1 MKGIATITVRGA
13 DGKIKE
19 KRTEHNTITTAH
31 VEKLKQA
38 LALQK
43 FKRSTPNTGAFMF
56 QGIWLHSKQLG
67 GLTDMQPVVLCGAT
81 AARASGVSQDYSQA
95 TKSEVS
101 GNDINNTWVW
111 VLEKNVTI
119 NAISLHADSFIERA
133 SGWLPP
139 TYPIVMLND
148 VEGVYFKEN
157 SSVCYGISVSN
168 DVTNFYKRATSEGSN
183 TPFYT
188 PLYTA
193 NEFFYTGSGYAD
205 PRMNTLFGVVDNTMS
220 EVRSFKVSQLA
231 GLSDGTTYSCKVMPT
246 AAADWLFVI
255 KSATEVA
262 VYKIPRTAS
271 DDTIPLVT
279 TISGTGFSVSTTL
292 IVLNCAIF
300 NSTSQSK
307 TMFTAQADGTYA
319 IETDCQ
325 ILNGAFSETNFGM
338 HLPITANNPTP
349 TVSLCGESELGS
361 DGTSTAFN
369 TGFSGF
375 PHNTILNLSAPI
387 AAETGDT
394 LTITYTVTVE
404 QEEAPTPP
412 SSSSTFSTDSWATI
426 AAASAD
432 GTASTKY
439 KVGDEKTITLTGG
452 EEVTLQ
458 IWGFNHDNLA
468 NGSGKAG
475 ITLGMKNLLA
485 TKYQMNSSNT
495 NRGGWEA
502 SRMRTTTM
510 PAILAT
516 LPEDLQAVIKEV
528 SKLSSEGGS
537 SADALDTTT
546 DKLFLFSVKEITG
559 ANTYSLDGE
568 GTQYALWNTLLYN
581 SAFSSRRIKRLSN
594 GDGKATIWWTRSAS
608 SGRNDEF
615 CIFDAN
621 GNIYNNFNGA
631 SGSWGVCLGFC
642 V

>member
-19 KRTEHNTITTAH
+19 RRTEHNTITTAH

-43 FKRSTPNTGAFMF
+43 FKRSVPNTGAFMF

-81 AARASGVSQDYSQA
+81 TARGSGVSQDYSQA
-95 TKSEVS
+95 TKSEID
-101 GNDINNTWVW
+101 GNNIASTWVW
-111 VLEKNVTI
+111 VLEKDVTI

-148 VEGVYFKEN
+148 VEGVYFKEDDN
-157 SSVCYGISVSN
+157 ACYKISAPY
-168 DVTNFYKRATSEGSN
+168 DVTNFYKRATSHGSN
-183 TPFYT
+183 APFYT

-193 NEFFYTGSGYAD
+193 NEFFYTGSVAAA
-205 PRMNTLFGVVDNTMS
+205 PQMNTLFGVVDNTMS

-279 TISGTGFSVSTTL
+279 TITGTGFSASTTL

-325 ILNGAFSETNFGM
+325 ILNGAFSTTNFGM
-338 HLPITANNPTP
+338 CLPITASNPTP
-349 TVSLCGESELGS
+349 TVSLYGASGFAS
-361 DGTSTAFN
+361 GVTSTTFN
-369 TGFSGF
+369 FDYSGF

-387 AAETGDT
+387 EAETGDT
-394 LTITYTVTVE
+394 LTITYTITVE
-404 QEEAPTPP
+404 QEEAPQPT
-412 SSSSTFSTDSWATI
+412 SAFTTDSWATI

-439 KVGDEKTITLTGG
+439 KVGDEKTITLTTG
-452 EEVTLQ
+452 EEVTVQ
-458 IWGFNHDNLA
+458 IWGFGHDDLA
-468 NGSGKAG
+468 DGSGKAG

-485 TKYQMNSSNT
+485 TTYAMNSSNT
-495 NRGGWEA
+495 NSGGWEA
-502 SRMRTTTM
+502 SKMRKTTM

-528 SKLSSEGGS
+528 NKLSSEGGS
-537 SADALDTTT
+537 SADALDTTA
-546 DKLFLFSVKEITG
+546 DKLFLFSVKEVTG

-568 GTQYALWNTLLYN
+568 GTQYDLWKTLLYN
-581 SAFSSRRIKRLSN
+581 GAFPQRRIKRLSN
-594 GDGKATIWWTRSAS
+594 GDGNASFWWTRSARTDYS
-608 SGRNDEF
+608 SSFCYFDSLGSVGSYNDY
-615 CIFDAN
+615 
-621 GNIYNNFNGA
+621 GTA
-631 SGSWGVCLGFC
+631 SNSRGVCLGFC

>member
-38 LALQK
+38 IALQK

-81 AARASGVSQDYSQA
+81 TARGSGVSQDYSQA

-111 VLEKNVTI
+111 VLEKDVTI

-148 VEGVYFKEN
+148 VEGVYLKEDSN
-157 SSVCYGISVSN
+157 ACYKISAPY
-168 DVTNFYKRATSEGSN
+168 DVTNLYKRATSHGGGGA
-183 TPFYT
+183 PFYT

-193 NEFFYTGSGYAD
+193 NEFFYTGSTGSV
-205 PRMNTLFGVVDNTMS
+205 PQMNTLFGVVDNTMS

-262 VYKIPRTAS
+262 VYKIPRSAS

-279 TISGTGFSVSTTL
+279 TINGTGFSLESTL

-325 ILNGAFSETNFGM
+325 ILNGAFSTTNFGM
-338 HLPITANNPTP
+338 RMPITASNPTP
-349 TVSLCGESELGS
+349 TVSLCGASEFESGV
-361 DGTSTAFN
+361 TSTSFN
-369 TGFSGF
+369 FDFSGF

-387 AAETGDT
+387 EAETGDT
-394 LTITYTVTVE
+394 LTITYTITVE
-404 QEEAPTPP
+404 QEEAPAPP
-412 SSSSTFSTDSWATI
+412 PSSSTFSTDSWATI

-432 GTASTKY
+432 GTASTRY

-468 NGSGKAG
+468 DGSGKAG

-485 TKYQMNSSNT
+485 TTYAMNSSNT
-495 NRGGWEA
+495 NSGGWEA
-502 SRMRTTTM
+502 SKMRTTTM

-528 SKLSSEGGS
+528 NKLSSEGGS
-537 SADALDTTT
+537 SADALDTTA
-546 DKLFLFSVKEITG
+546 DKLFLFSVKEVTG
-559 ANTYSLDGE
+559 TNTYSLDGE

-581 SAFSSRRIKRLSN
+581 GALASPRIKRLSN
-594 GDGKATIWWTRSAS
+594 GGGNASYWWTRSAR
-608 SGRNDEF
+608 SGNSFYF
-615 CIFDAN
+615 CYFDA
-621 GNIYNNFNGA
+621 G
-631 SGSWGVCLGFC
+631 GSVNYYDAGYSCGVCLGFC

>member
-43 FKRSTPNTGAFMF
+43 FKRGIPNTGAFMF
-56 QGIWLHSKQLG
+56 QGIWLHSKPLG
-67 GLTDMQPVVLCGAT
+67 GLTDMQPIVLCGAT
-81 AARASGVSQDYSQA
+81 AARASNVTQGYSPA
-95 TKSEVS
+95 TLSEID
-101 GNDINNTWVW
+101 GNDITSTWIW
-111 VLEKNVTI
+111 YLQKNVTI

-139 TYPIVMLND
+139 TYPIVMLNN
-148 VEGVYFKEN
+148 VEGVYFKEDDN
-157 SSVCYGISVSN
+157 ACYKISAPY
-168 DVTNFYKRATSEGSN
+168 DVTNFYKRATSHGSGA
-183 TPFYT
+183 PFYT
-188 PLYTA
+188 PLYTT
-193 NEFFYTGSGYAD
+193 NEFFYTGSGYAA
-205 PRMNTLFGVVDNTMS
+205 PQMNTLFGVVDNTMS

-262 VYKIPRTAS
+262 VYKIPRSAS

-279 TISGTGFSVSTTL
+279 TITGTGFSASTTL

-325 ILNGAFSETNFGM
+325 ILNGAFSTTNFGM
-338 HLPITANNPTP
+338 HLPITASNPTP
-349 TVSLCGESELGS
+349 TVSLCGASEFESGV
-361 DGTSTAFN
+361 TSTAFD
-369 TGFSGF
+369 FDYSGF

-387 AAETGDT
+387 EAETGDT
-394 LTITYTVTVE
+394 LTITYTITVE
-404 QEEAPTPP
+404 QEEAPEPP
-412 SSSSTFSTDSWATI
+412 ASTFSTDSWATI

-439 KVGDEKTITLTGG
+439 KLGDEKTITLTGG

-468 NGSGKAG
+468 DGSGKAG

-485 TKYQMNSSNT
+485 TTYAMNSSNT
-495 NRGGWEA
+495 NSGGWEA

-528 SKLSSEGGS
+528 SKQSSEGGS
-537 SADALDTTT
+537 NADALDTTT
-546 DKLFLFSVKEITG
+546 DKLFLFSVKEVTG

-568 GTQYALWNTLLYN
+568 GTQYDLWKTLLN
-581 SAFSSRRIKRLSN
+581 NGAFATSRIKRLSN
-594 GDGKATIWWTRSAS
+594 GDGNASYWWTRSAR
-608 SGRNDEF
+608 SGYSTSF
-615 CIFDAN
+615 CDFDTGGSVGSYNA
-621 GNIYNNFNGA
+621 GNSY
-631 SGSWGVCLGFC
+631 GVCLGFC

>member
-43 FKRSTPNTGAFMF
+43 FKRGTPNTGAFMF

-67 GLTDMQPVVLCGAT
+67 GLADIQPVVLCGAT
-81 AARASGVSQDYSQA
+81 TARGSGVSQGYSQA

-111 VLEKNVTI
+111 VLEKDVTI
-119 NAISLHADSFIERA
+119 NAISLHADAFIERA

-139 TYPIVMLND
+139 TYPIVMLNN
-148 VEGVYFKEN
+148 VEGVYFKEDDN
-157 SSVCYGISVSN
+157 ACYKISAPY
-168 DVTNFYKRATSEGSN
+168 DVTNFYKRATSHGSSA
-183 TPFYT
+183 PFYT

-193 NEFFYTGSGYAD
+193 NEFFYTGSVAAA
-205 PRMNTLFGVVDNTMS
+205 PQMNTLFGVVDNTMS

-271 DDTIPLVT
+271 ADTIPLVT
-279 TISGTGFSVSTTL
+279 TITGTGFSASTTL

-319 IETDCQ
+319 LETDCQ
-325 ILNGAFSETNFGM
+325 ILNGAFSTTNFGM
-338 HLPITANNPTP
+338 CLPITASNPTP
-349 TVSLCGESELGS
+349 TVSLCGASEFGS
-361 DGTSTAFN
+361 GVTSTAFD
-369 TGFSGF
+369 FDYSGF

-387 AAETGDT
+387 EAETGDT
-394 LTITYTVTVE
+394 LTITYTITVE
-404 QEEAPTPP
+404 QEEAPQPT
-412 SSSSTFSTDSWATI
+412 SAFTTDSWATI

-439 KVGDEKTITLTGG
+439 NIGDEKTITLTTG
-452 EEVTLQ
+452 EEVTVQ
-458 IWGFNHDNLA
+458 IWGFGHDDLA
-468 NGSGKAG
+468 DESGKAG

-485 TKYQMNSSNT
+485 TQYAMNSSDT
-495 NRGGWEA
+495 NSGGWEA

-528 SKLSSEGGS
+528 SKQSSEGGS
-537 SADALDTTT
+537 NADALDTTT
-546 DKLFLFSVKEITG
+546 DKLFLFSVKEVTG

-568 GTQYALWNTLLYN
+568 GTQYDLWKTLLN
-581 SAFSSRRIKRLSN
+581 NGAFAPSRIKRLSN
-594 GDGKATIWWTRSAS
+594 GDGNASYWWTRSAS
-608 SGRNDEF
+608 SGYSNSF
-615 CIFDAN
+615 CCFD
-621 GNIYNNFNGA
+621 A
-631 SGSWGVCLGFC
+631 SGSVGNYYAHSSYGVCLGFC

>member
-43 FKRSTPNTGAFMF
+43 FKRSVPTTGAFMF
-56 QGIWLHSKQLG
+56 QGIWLHSKQLAN
-67 GLTDMQPVVLCGAT
+67 LVDMQPVVLCGAT
-81 AARASGVSQDYSQA
+81 AARGSGVSQGYSQA
-95 TKSEVS
+95 TKSEID
-101 GNDINNTWVW
+101 GNNIASTWVW
-111 VLEKNVTI
+111 VLEKDVTI

-148 VEGVYFKEN
+148 VEGVYFKEDDN
-157 SSVCYGISVSN
+157 ACYKISAPY
-168 DVTNFYKRATSEGSN
+168 DVTNFYKRATSKGSN
-183 TPFYT
+183 ASFYT

-193 NEFFYTGSGYAD
+193 NEFFYTGSVAAA
-205 PRMNTLFGVVDNTMS
+205 PQMNTLFGVVDNTMS

-262 VYKIPRTAS
+262 VYKIPRSAS
-271 DDTIPLVT
+271 DGTIPLVT
-279 TISGTGFSVSTTL
+279 TISGTGFSASTTL

-325 ILNGAFSETNFGM
+325 ILNGAFSTTNFGM
-338 HLPITANNPTP
+338 CLPITASNPTP
-349 TVSLCGESELGS
+349 TVSLCGASEFESGV
-361 DGTSTAFN
+361 TSTDFNFVFSAF
-369 TGFSGF
+369 T
-375 PHNTILNLSAPI
+375 HNTILNLSAPI
-387 AAETGDT
+387 VAETGDT
-394 LTITYTVTVE
+394 LTITYTITVE
-404 QEEAPTPP
+404 QEEAPQPT
-412 SSSSTFSTDSWATI
+412 SAFTTDSWATI

-439 KVGDEKTITLTGG
+439 KVGDEKTITLTTG
-452 EEVTLQ
+452 EKVTLQ

-468 NGSGKAG
+468 DGSGKAG

-485 TKYQMNSSNT
+485 ATYTMNSSNT
-495 NRGGWEA
+495 NSGGWEA

-516 LPEDLQAVIKEV
+516 LPEDLRAVIKEV
-528 SKLSSEGGS
+528 NKQSSEGGS
-537 SADALDTTT
+537 NADALDTTT
-546 DKLFLFSVKEITG
+546 DKLFLFSVKEVTG

-568 GTQYALWNTLLYN
+568 GTQYDLWKTLLN
-581 SAFSSRRIKRLSN
+581 NGALAMSRIKRLSN
-594 GDGKATIWWTRSAS
+594 GDGNASYWWTRSAY
-608 SGRNDEF
+608 SGNSYGF
-615 CIFDAN
+615 CSFDT
-621 GNIYNNFNGA
+621 
-631 SGSWGVCLGFC
+631 SGSVTTSYANYSNGVCLGFC

>member
-19 KRTEHNTITTAH
+19 KRREHNTITTAH

-38 LALQK
+38 IALQK
-43 FKRSTPNTGAFMF
+43 FKRGTPNTGAFMF

-81 AARASGVSQDYSQA
+81 TARGSGVSMDYSQA
-95 TKSEVS
+95 VKSEID
-101 GNDINNTWVW
+101 GNNIASTWVW
-111 VLEKNVTI
+111 VLEKDVTI

-139 TYPIVMLND
+139 TYPIVMLNN
-148 VEGVYFKEN
+148 VEGVYFKEDDN
-157 SSVCYGISVSN
+157 VCYEISAPY
-168 DVTNFYKRATSEGSN
+168 DVTNFYKRATSHGSGA
-183 TPFYT
+183 PFYT

-193 NEFFYTGSGYAD
+193 NEFFYTGSVAAA
-205 PRMNTLFGVVDNTMS
+205 PQMNTLFGVVDNTMS
-220 EVRSFKVSQLA
+220 EVRTFKVSQLA

-271 DDTIPLVT
+271 ADTIPLVT
-279 TISGTGFSVSTTL
+279 TITGTGFSASTTL

-325 ILNGAFSETNFGM
+325 ILNGAFSTTNFGM
-338 HLPITANNPTP
+338 CLPITASNPTP
-349 TVSLCGESELGS
+349 TVSLCGASEFESGV
-361 DGTSTAFN
+361 TSTAFDFV
-369 TGFSGF
+369 FSGF
-375 PHNTILNLSAPI
+375 THNTILNLSAPI
-387 AAETGDT
+387 EAETGDT
-394 LTITYTVTVE
+394 LTITYTITVE
-404 QEEAPTPP
+404 QEEAPQPT
-412 SSSSTFSTDSWATI
+412 SAFTTDSWATI
-426 AAASAD
+426 AAASAE

-439 KVGDEKTITLTGG
+439 KVGDEKTITLTTG
-452 EEVTLQ
+452 EEVTVQ
-458 IWGFNHDNLA
+458 IWGFGHDDLA
-468 NGSGKAG
+468 DGSGKAG

-485 TKYQMNSSNT
+485 ATYAMNSSST
-495 NRGGWEA
+495 NSGGWEA
-502 SRMRTTTM
+502 SKMRTTTM

-528 SKLSSEGGS
+528 NKLSSEGGS
-537 SADALDTTT
+537 NADALDTTA
-546 DKLFLFSVKEITG
+546 DKLFLFSVKEVTG

-568 GTQYALWNTLLYN
+568 GTQYDLWKTLLN
-581 SAFSSRRIKRLSN
+581 NGAFAPSRIKRLSN
-594 GDGKATIWWTRSAS
+594 GDGNASYWWTRSAY
-608 SGRNDEF
+608 SGLSGSF
-615 CIFDAN
+615 CGFDTSGSVGNGYAN
-621 GNIYNNFNGA
+621 G
-631 SGSWGVCLGFC
+631 SSGVCLGFC

>member
-13 DGKIKE
+13 DDKIKE
-19 KRTEHNTITTAH
+19 RRTEHNTITTAH

-67 GLTDMQPVVLCGAT
+67 GLTDIQPVVLCGAT
-81 AARASGVSQDYSQA
+81 TARGSGVSQGYSQA
-95 TKSEVS
+95 TKSEID
-101 GNDINNTWVW
+101 GNNIASTWVW
-111 VLEKNVTI
+111 VLEKDVTI

-139 TYPIVMLND
+139 TYPIVMLNN
-148 VEGVYFKEN
+148 VEGVYLKEDDN
-157 SSVCYGISVSN
+157 ACYEISAPY
-168 DVTNFYKRATSEGSN
+168 DVTNFYKRATSYGSGA
-183 TPFYT
+183 PFYT

-193 NEFFYTGSGYAD
+193 NEFFYTGSGYAA
-205 PRMNTLFGVVDNTMS
+205 PQMNTLFGVVDNTMS

-279 TISGTGFSVSTTL
+279 TISGTGFSASTTL

-307 TMFTAQADGTYA
+307 TMFTAQADGTYTV
-319 IETDCQ
+319 ETDCQ
-325 ILNGAFSETNFGM
+325 ILNGAFSTTNFGM
-338 HLPITANNPTP
+338 LLPITAGNPTP
-349 TVSLCGESELGS
+349 TVSLCGASKFESGV
-361 DGTSTAFN
+361 TSTAFDFD
-369 TGFSGF
+369 FSGF

-387 AAETGDT
+387 EAETGDT

-404 QEEAPTPP
+404 QEEAPQLT
-412 SSSSTFSTDSWATI
+412 SAFTTDSWATI

-439 KVGDEKTITLTGG
+439 KVGDEKTITLTTG

-468 NGSGKAG
+468 DGSGKAG
-475 ITLGMKNLLA
+475 ITIGMKNLLA
-485 TKYQMNSSNT
+485 TTYAMNSSNT
-495 NRGGWEA
+495 NSGGWEA
-502 SRMRTTTM
+502 SKMRTTTM

-516 LPEDLQAVIKEV
+516 LPEDLQTVIKEV
-528 SKLSSEGGS
+528 NKLSSEGGS
-537 SADALDTTT
+537 NADALDTTA
-546 DKLFLFSVKEITG
+546 DKLFLFSVKEVTG
-559 ANTYSLDGE
+559 TNTYSLDGE
-568 GTQYALWNTLLYN
+568 GTQYDLWKTLLN
-581 SAFSSRRIKRLSN
+581 NGNIPSRRIKRLSN
-594 GDGKATIWWTRSAS
+594 GDGNASYWWTRSAS
-608 SGRNDEF
+608 SGNSSSF
-615 CIFDAN
+615 CSFDTSGSVNLYIAN
-621 GNIYNNFNGA
+621 G
-631 SGSWGVCLGFC
+631 SRGVCLGFC
-642 V
+642 I

>member
-43 FKRSTPNTGAFMF
+43 FKRSIPNTGAFMF

-81 AARASGVSQDYSQA
+81 TARGSGVSQGYSQA
-95 TKSEVS
+95 TKSEID
-101 GNDINNTWVW
+101 GNNIASTWVW
-111 VLEKNVTI
+111 VLEKDVTI

-148 VEGVYFKEN
+148 VEGVYFKEDDN
-157 SSVCYGISVSN
+157 ACYEISAPY
-168 DVTNFYKRATSEGSN
+168 DVTNFYKRATSHGSGA
-183 TPFYT
+183 PFYT

-193 NEFFYTGSGYAD
+193 NEFFYTGSGYAA
-205 PRMNTLFGVVDNTMS
+205 PQMNTLFGVVDNTMS

-262 VYKIPRTAS
+262 VYKIPRSAS

-279 TISGTGFSVSTTL
+279 TISGTGFSASTTL

-307 TMFTAQADGTYA
+307 TMFTAQTDGTYA

-325 ILNGAFSETNFGM
+325 ILNGAFSTTNFGM
-338 HLPITANNPTP
+338 RLPITASNPTP
-349 TVSLCGESELGS
+349 TVSLCGATEFESGV
-361 DGTSTAFN
+361 TSTAFN
-369 TGFSGF
+369 FDFSGF

-387 AAETGDT
+387 EAETGDT
-394 LTITYTVTVE
+394 LTITYTITVE
-404 QEEAPTPP
+404 QEEAPQPT
-412 SSSSTFSTDSWATI
+412 SAFTTDSWATI

-439 KVGDEKTITLTGG
+439 KVGDEKTITLTTG
-452 EEVTLQ
+452 EEVTVQ
-458 IWGFNHDNLA
+458 IWGFGHDDLA
-468 NGSGKAG
+468 DGSGKAG

-485 TKYQMNSSNT
+485 TTYAMNSSNT
-495 NRGGWEA
+495 NSGGWEA
-502 SRMRTTTM
+502 SKMRTTTM

-528 SKLSSEGGS
+528 NKLSSEGGS
-537 SADALDTTT
+537 TADALDTTA

-559 ANTYSLDGE
+559 TNTYSLDGE
-568 GTQYALWNTLLYN
+568 GTQYEGWKTLLNN
-581 SAFSSRRIKRLSN
+581 SAISATRVKRLSN
-594 GDGKATIWWTRSAS
+594 GDGNASSWWTRSAY
-608 SGRNDEF
+608 SGDSGYF
-615 CIFDAN
+615 CCFET
-621 GNIYNNFNGA
+621 
-631 SGSWGVCLGFC
+631 SGSVSGYGAFRSCGVCLGFC

>member
-1 MKGIATITVRGA
+1 MKGIAEITVLGK
-13 DGKIKE
+13 DGKIKY
-19 KRTEHNTITTAH
+19 KNRQHNTITTAH
-31 VEKLKQA
+31 LEKLKQA
-38 LALQK
+38 IANQIYD
-43 FKRSTPNTGAFMF
+43 RTTPNTGAFMF
-56 QGIWLHSKQLG
+56 QGIWLHSKPLG
-67 GLTDMQPVVLCGAT
+67 GFTDMQPVVLCGAT
-81 AARASGVSQDYSQA
+81 AARASNVTQGYSPA
-95 TKSEVS
+95 TLSEID
-101 GNDINNTWVW
+101 GNDITSTWIW
-111 VLEKNVTI
+111 YLQKDATI

-148 VEGVYFKEN
+148 VEGVYFKEDDN
-157 SSVCYGISVSN
+157 ACYKISVSN
-168 DVTNFYKRATSEGSN
+168 DVTNFYKRATSEGAN
-183 TPFYT
+183 APFYT

-193 NEFFYTGSGYAD
+193 NEFFFTGSYNAA
-205 PRMNTLFGVVDNTMS
+205 PQMNSIFGVVDNTMS
-220 EVRSFKVSQLA
+220 EVRTFKVSQLA

-279 TISGTGFSVSTTL
+279 TINGTGFSASTTL

-319 IETDCQ
+319 LETDCQ
-325 ILNGAFSETNFGM
+325 ILNGAFSTTNYGM
-338 HLPITANNPTP
+338 CLPITSSTPTP
-349 TVSLCGESELGS
+349 TNTLYGESEFASGV
-361 DGTSTAFN
+361 TSTAFG
-369 TGFSGF
+369 TSFSGF
-375 PHNTILNLSAPI
+375 PHNTILNLAAPI
-387 AAETGDT
+387 EAETGDT

-404 QEEAPTPP
+404 QEEAPAPP

-468 NGSGKAG
+468 DGSGKAG
-475 ITLGMKNLLA
+475 ITLGMKNLLSA
-485 TKYQMNSSNT
+485 TYKMNSSDT
-495 NRGGWEA
+495 NSGGWQA
-502 SRMRTTTM
+502 SSMRTTTM

-528 SKLSSEGGS
+528 SKLSSEGGRN
-537 SADALDTTT
+537 ADALDTTT

-559 ANTYSLDGE
+559 ENTYSLDGE
-568 GTQYALWNTLLYN
+568 GTQYALWNTLFNN
-581 SAFSSRRIKRLSN
+581 SAFSRYRIKYMSN
-594 GDGKATIWWTRSAS
+594 GGGSANYWWTRSAY
-608 SGRNDEF
+608 SGYSYSF
-615 CIFDAN
+615 CCFDTGGSLSN
-621 GNIYNNFNGA
+621 VSTA
-631 SGSWGVCLGFC
+631 SYSYGVCLGFC
-642 V
+642 I

>member
-43 FKRSTPNTGAFMF
+43 FKRGTPNTGAFMF

-67 GLTDMQPVVLCGAT
+67 GLTDIQPVVLCGAT
-81 AARASGVSQDYSQA
+81 TARGSGVSQGYSQA
-95 TKSEVS
+95 TKSEID
-101 GNDINNTWVW
+101 GNNIASTWVW
-111 VLEKNVTI
+111 VLEKDVTI

-148 VEGVYFKEN
+148 VEGVYFKEDDN
-157 SSVCYGISVSN
+157 ACYEISAPY
-168 DVTNFYKRATSEGSN
+168 DVTNFYKRATSHGSSA
-183 TPFYT
+183 PFYT

-193 NEFFYTGSGYAD
+193 NEFFYTGSVAAA
-205 PRMNTLFGVVDNTMS
+205 PQMNTLFGVVDNTMS

-271 DDTIPLVT
+271 ADTIPLVT
-279 TISGTGFSVSTTL
+279 TITGTGFSASTTL

-319 IETDCQ
+319 LETDCQ
-325 ILNGAFSETNFGM
+325 ILNGAFSTTNFGM
-338 HLPITANNPTP
+338 CLPITTSNPTP
-349 TVSLCGESELGS
+349 TVSLCGASEFGS
-361 DGTSTAFN
+361 GVTSTAFD
-369 TGFSGF
+369 FDYSGF

-387 AAETGDT
+387 EAETGDT

-404 QEEAPTPP
+404 QDEAPAPP

-439 KVGDEKTITLTGG
+439 NIGDEKTITLTTG
-452 EEVTLQ
+452 EEVTVQ
-458 IWGFNHDNLA
+458 IWGFGHDDLA
-468 NGSGKAG
+468 DGSGKAG

-485 TKYQMNSSNT
+485 TQYAMNSSNT
-495 NRGGWEA
+495 NSGGWEA

-528 SKLSSEGGS
+528 SKQSSEGGS
-537 SADALDTTT
+537 NADALDTTT
-546 DKLFLFSVKEITG
+546 DKLFLFSVKEVTG

-568 GTQYALWNTLLYN
+568 GTQYDLWKTLLN
-581 SAFSSRRIKRLSN
+581 NGAFAPSRIKRLSN
-594 GDGKATIWWTRSAS
+594 GDGNASYWWTRSAH
-608 SGRNDEF
+608 SGNSYSF
-615 CIFDAN
+615 CCFDTS
-621 GNIYNNFNGA
+621 GSVISYGA
-631 SGSWGVCLGFC
+631 SYGCGVCLGFC

>member
-38 LALQK
+38 IALQK

-81 AARASGVSQDYSQA
+81 TARGSGVSQGYSQA
-95 TKSEVS
+95 TKSEID
-101 GNDINNTWVW
+101 GNNIASTWVW
-111 VLEKNVTI
+111 VLEKDVTI

-139 TYPIVMLND
+139 TYPIVMLNN
-148 VEGVYFKEN
+148 VEGVYLKEDDN
-157 SSVCYGISVSN
+157 ACYKISAPY
-168 DVTNFYKRATSEGSN
+168 DVTNFYKRATSHGSSA
-183 TPFYT
+183 PFYT

-193 NEFFYTGSGYAD
+193 NEFFYTGSVAAA
-205 PRMNTLFGVVDNTMS
+205 PQMNTLFGVVDNTMS

-262 VYKIPRTAS
+262 VYKIPRSAS

-279 TISGTGFSVSTTL
+279 TITGTGFSASTTL

-319 IETDCQ
+319 LETDCQ
-325 ILNGAFSETNFGM
+325 ILNGAFSKTNFGM
-338 HLPITANNPTP
+338 HLPITASNPTP
-349 TVSLCGESELGS
+349 TVALCGASEFESGV
-361 DGTSTAFN
+361 TSTAFD
-369 TGFSGF
+369 FDYSGF

-387 AAETGDT
+387 EAETGDT
-394 LTITYTVTVE
+394 LTITYTITVE
-404 QEEAPTPP
+404 QEEAPQPT
-412 SSSSTFSTDSWATI
+412 SAFTTDSWATI

-439 KVGDEKTITLTGG
+439 KVGDEKTITLTTG
-452 EEVTLQ
+452 EEVTVQ
-458 IWGFNHDNLA
+458 IWGFGHDDLA
-468 NGSGKAG
+468 DGSGKAG

-485 TKYQMNSSNT
+485 ATYVMNSSST
-495 NRGGWEA
+495 NSGGWEA
-502 SRMRTTTM
+502 SKMRTTTM

-516 LPEDLQAVIKEV
+516 LPEDLQTVIKEV
-528 SKLSSEGGS
+528 SKMSSEGGS

-559 ANTYSLDGE
+559 TNTYSLDGE
-568 GTQYALWNTLLYN
+568 GTQYEGWKTLLN
-581 SAFSSRRIKRLSN
+581 NGAISASRVKRLSN
-594 GDGKATIWWTRSAS
+594 GDGNASYWWTRSAGSGS
-608 SGRNDEF
+608 SSF
-615 CIFDAN
+615 CCFDTSGGVSN
-621 GNIYNNFNGA
+621 GNAY
-631 SGSWGVCLGFC
+631 GSYGVCLGFC

>member
-1 MKGIATITVRGA
+1 MKGIATFTVRGA

-43 FKRSTPNTGAFMF
+43 FKRSVPNTGAFMF

-81 AARASGVSQDYSQA
+81 TARGSGVSQGYSQA
-95 TKSEVS
+95 TKSEID
-101 GNDINNTWVW
+101 GNNIASTWVW
-111 VLEKNVTI
+111 VLEKDVTI

-148 VEGVYFKEN
+148 VEGVYFKEDDN
-157 SSVCYGISVSN
+157 VCYGISAPY
-168 DVTNFYKRATSEGSN
+168 DVTNFYKRATSRGSGA
-183 TPFYT
+183 PFYT

-193 NEFFYTGSGYAD
+193 NEFFYTGSVAAA
-205 PRMNTLFGVVDNTMS
+205 PQMNTLFGVVDNTMS

-262 VYKIPRTAS
+262 VYKIPRSAS

-279 TISGTGFSVSTTL
+279 TITGTGFSASTTL

-319 IETDCQ
+319 LETDCQ
-325 ILNGAFSETNFGM
+325 ILNGAFSTTNFGM
-338 HLPITANNPTP
+338 HLPITASNPTP
-349 TVSLCGESELGS
+349 TVSLCGASEFGS
-361 DGTSTAFN
+361 GVTSTAFD
-369 TGFSGF
+369 FDYSGF

-387 AAETGDT
+387 EAETGDA
-394 LTITYTVTVE
+394 LTITYTITVE
-404 QEEAPTPP
+404 QEEAPQPT
-412 SSSSTFSTDSWATI
+412 SAFTTDSWATI

-439 KVGDEKTITLTGG
+439 KVGNEKTITLTDG

-468 NGSGKAG
+468 DGSGKAG

-485 TKYQMNSSNT
+485 TTYAMNSSNT
-495 NRGGWEA
+495 NSGGWEA

-528 SKLSSEGGS
+528 SKQSSEGGS
-537 SADALDTTT
+537 NADALDTTT

-568 GTQYALWNTLLYN
+568 GTQYDFWKTLLN
-581 SAFSSRRIKRLSN
+581 NGAFAPSRIKRLSN
-594 GDGKATIWWTRSAS
+594 GDGNASYWWARSA
-608 SGRNDEF
+608 
-615 CIFDAN
+615 
-621 GNIYNNFNGA
+621 Y
-631 SGSWGVCLGFC
+631 SGSSASFCHFDTSGSVTNYTANNSSGVCLGFC
-642 V
+642 I

>member
-1 MKGIATITVRGA
+1 MKGIATITVRDA

-38 LALQK
+38 IALQK
-43 FKRSTPNTGAFMF
+43 FKRSVPNTGAFMF

-81 AARASGVSQDYSQA
+81 TARGSGVSQGYSQA
-95 TKSEVS
+95 TKSEID
-101 GNDINNTWVW
+101 GNNIASTWVW
-111 VLEKNVTI
+111 VLEKDVTI

-139 TYPIVMLND
+139 TYPVVMLNN
-148 VEGVYFKEN
+148 VEGVYLNEDSN
-157 SSVCYGISVSN
+157 VCYGISAPY
-168 DVTNFYKRATSEGSN
+168 DVTNLYKRATSKGN
-183 TPFYT
+183 APFYT

-193 NEFFYTGSGYAD
+193 NEFFYTGSAAAA
-205 PRMNTLFGVVDNTMS
+205 PQINTIFGVVDNTMS

-262 VYKIPRTAS
+262 VYKIPRSAS
-271 DDTIPLVT
+271 DGTIPLVT
-279 TISGTGFSVSTTL
+279 TISGAGFSASTTL

-319 IETDCQ
+319 LETDCQ
-325 ILNGAFSETNFGM
+325 ILNGAFSTTNYGM
-338 HLPITANNPTP
+338 CLPITASNPTP
-349 TVSLCGESELGS
+349 TVYLYGASELRG
-361 DGTSTAFN
+361 DVTATAFDTN
-369 TGFSGF
+369 FSGF
-375 PHNTILNLSAPI
+375 PHNTILNLAAPI
-387 AAETGDT
+387 EAETGDT

-404 QEEAPTPP
+404 QEEAPAPP

-439 KVGDEKTITLTGG
+439 NIGDEKTITLTTG
-452 EEVTLQ
+452 EDVTVQ
-458 IWGFNHDNLA
+458 IWGFGHDDLA
-468 NGSGKAG
+468 DGSGKAG

-485 TKYQMNSSNT
+485 STYTMNSSNT
-495 NRGGWEA
+495 NSGGWEA

-516 LPEDLQAVIKEV
+516 LPEDLQTVIKEV
-528 SKLSSEGGS
+528 SKQSSEGGS
-537 SADALDTTT
+537 NADALDTTT
-546 DKLFLFSVKEITG
+546 DKLFLFSVKEVTG
-559 ANTYSLDGE
+559 TNTYSLDGE
-568 GTQYALWNTLLYN
+568 GTQYDLWKMLIYN
-581 SAFSSRRIKRLSN
+581 GAIAGSRIKRLSN
-594 GDGKATIWWTRSAS
+594 GDGITSYWWTRSARSGS
-608 SGRNDEF
+608 SGPF
-615 CIFDAN
+615 GSF
-621 GNIYNNFNGA
+621 GA
-631 SGSWGVCLGFC
+631 SGGVSGSNANNSYGVCLGFC
-642 V
+642 I

>member
-38 LALQK
+38 IALQK
-43 FKRSTPNTGAFMF
+43 FKRGIPNTGAFMF

-67 GLTDMQPVVLCGAT
+67 GLTDMQPIVLCGAT
-81 AARASGVSQDYSQA
+81 AARASNVTQGYSPA
-95 TKSEVS
+95 TLSEID
-101 GNDINNTWVW
+101 GNDITSTWIW
-111 VLEKNVTI
+111 YLQKNVTI

-148 VEGVYFKEN
+148 VEGVYFKEDDN
-157 SSVCYGISVSN
+157 ACYKISAPY
-168 DVTNFYKRATSEGSN
+168 DVTNFYKRATSQGSSA
-183 TPFYT
+183 PFYT

-193 NEFFYTGSGYAD
+193 NEFFCTGSVAAA
-205 PRMNTLFGVVDNTMS
+205 PQMNTLFGVVDNTMS

-262 VYKIPRTAS
+262 VYKIPRSAS

-279 TISGTGFSVSTTL
+279 TITGTGFSASTTL

-325 ILNGAFSETNFGM
+325 ILNGAFGTTNFGM
-338 HLPITANNPTP
+338 LLPITASNPTP
-349 TVSLCGESELGS
+349 TVSLCGASEFESGV
-361 DGTSTAFN
+361 TSTAFN
-369 TGFSGF
+369 FDFSGF

-387 AAETGDT
+387 EAETGDT

-404 QEEAPTPP
+404 QEEAPQPT
-412 SSSSTFSTDSWATI
+412 SAFTTDSWATI

-468 NGSGKAG
+468 DGSGKAG

-485 TKYQMNSSNT
+485 TQYAMNSSNT
-495 NRGGWEA
+495 NSGGWEA

-528 SKLSSEGGS
+528 SKQSSEGGS
-537 SADALDTTT
+537 NADALDTTT
-546 DKLFLFSVKEITG
+546 DKLFLFSVKEVTG
-559 ANTYSLDGE
+559 ANTNSLDGE
-568 GTQYALWNTLLYN
+568 GTQYDLWKTLLN
-581 SAFSSRRIKRLSN
+581 NGAFATSRIKRLSN
-594 GDGKATIWWTRSAS
+594 GDGNASYWWTRSARSGNS
-608 SGRNDEF
+608 SGF
-615 CIFDAN
+615 CSFDTS
-621 GNIYNNFNGA
+621 GSVLSSGA
-631 SGSWGVCLGFC
+631 SYSYGVCLGFC

>member
-19 KRTEHNTITTAH
+19 RRTEHNTITTAH

-81 AARASGVSQDYSQA
+81 TARGSGVSQDYSQA

-111 VLEKNVTI
+111 VLEKDVTI

-148 VEGVYFKEN
+148 VEGVYFKEDN
-157 SSVCYGISVSN
+157 NACYKISVSN
-168 DVTNFYKRATSEGSN
+168 DVTNFYKRATSKGSN
-183 TPFYT
+183 APFYT

-193 NEFFYTGSGYAD
+193 NEFFYTGSSNAA
-205 PRMNTLFGVVDNTMS
+205 PQMNSIFGVIDNTMS

-279 TISGTGFSVSTTL
+279 TINGTGFSASTTL

-325 ILNGAFSETNFGM
+325 ILNGAFSATNFGM
-338 HLPITANNPTP
+338 SLPITASNPTP
-349 TVSLCGESELGS
+349 TVSLYGASEFESGV
-361 DGTSTAFN
+361 TSTVFN
-369 TGFSGF
+369 FDFSGF

-387 AAETGDT
+387 EAETGDT
-394 LTITYTVTVE
+394 VTITYTITVE
-404 QEEAPTPP
+404 QEEMPQ
-412 SSSSTFSTDSWATI
+412 STFATDSWATI

-439 KVGDEKTITLTGG
+439 NIGDEKTITLTTG
-452 EEVTLQ
+452 EEVTVQ
-458 IWGFNHDNLA
+458 IWGFGHDDLA
-468 NGSGKAG
+468 DGSGKAG

-485 TKYQMNSSNT
+485 ATYAMNSSNT
-495 NRGGWEA
+495 NSGGWEA

-537 SADALDTTT
+537 NADALDTTT
-546 DKLFLFSVKEITG
+546 DKLFLFSVKEVTG
-559 ANTYSLDGE
+559 TNTYSLDGE

-594 GDGKATIWWTRSAS
+594 GDGNASYWWTRSARSGGS
-608 SGRNDEF
+608 SNF
-615 CIFDAN
+615 CYFDAS
-621 GNIYNNFNGA
+621 GGVNNSGA
-631 SGSWGVCLGFC
+631 NNSYGVCLGFC
-642 V
+642 I

>member
-38 LALQK
+38 IALQK
-43 FKRSTPNTGAFMF
+43 FKRSVPNTGAFMF
-56 QGIWLHSKQLG
+56 QGIWLHSKPLG
-67 GLTDMQPVVLCGAT
+67 GLTDMQPIVLCGAT
-81 AARASGVSQDYSQA
+81 AARASNVTQGYSPA
-95 TKSEVS
+95 TLSEID
-101 GNDINNTWVW
+101 GNDITSTWIW
-111 VLEKNVTI
+111 YLQKNVTI

-148 VEGVYFKEN
+148 VEGVYFKEDDN
-157 SSVCYGISVSN
+157 ACYKISAPY
-168 DVTNFYKRATSEGSN
+168 DVTNFYKRATSQGSSA
-183 TPFYT
+183 PFYT

-193 NEFFYTGSGYAD
+193 NEFFCTGSVAAA
-205 PRMNTLFGVVDNTMS
+205 PQMNTLFGVVDNTMS

-262 VYKIPRTAS
+262 VYKIPRSAS

-279 TISGTGFSVSTTL
+279 TITGTGFSASTTL

-325 ILNGAFSETNFGM
+325 ILNGAFGTTNFGM
-338 HLPITANNPTP
+338 LLPITASNPTP
-349 TVSLCGESELGS
+349 TVSLCGASEFESGV
-361 DGTSTAFN
+361 TSTAFN
-369 TGFSGF
+369 FDFSGF

-387 AAETGDT
+387 EAETGDT

-404 QEEAPTPP
+404 QEEAPQPT
-412 SSSSTFSTDSWATI
+412 SAFTTDSWATI

-468 NGSGKAG
+468 DGSGKAG

-485 TKYQMNSSNT
+485 TQYAMNSSNT
-495 NRGGWEA
+495 NSGGWEA

-528 SKLSSEGGS
+528 SKQSSEGGS
-537 SADALDTTT
+537 NADALDTTT
-546 DKLFLFSVKEITG
+546 DKLFLFSVKEVTG
-559 ANTYSLDGE
+559 ANTNSLDGE
-568 GTQYALWNTLLYN
+568 GTQYDLWKTLLN
-581 SAFSSRRIKRLSN
+581 NGAFATSRIKRLSN
-594 GDGKATIWWTRSAS
+594 GDGNASYWWTRSAH
-608 SGRNDEF
+608 SGNSNGF
-615 CIFDAN
+615 CTFDT
-621 GNIYNNFNGA
+621 
-631 SGSWGVCLGFC
+631 SGSVFTSLASYSGGVCLGFC

>member
-67 GLTDMQPVVLCGAT
+67 GLTDIQPVVLCGAT
-81 AARASGVSQDYSQA
+81 TARGSGVSQGYSQA
-95 TKSEVS
+95 TKSEID
-101 GNDINNTWVW
+101 GNNIASTWVW
-111 VLEKNVTI
+111 VLEKDVTI
-119 NAISLHADSFIERA
+119 NAISLHARSFIQRE

-148 VEGVYFKEN
+148 VEGVYFKEDDN
-157 SSVCYGISVSN
+157 ACYKISVSN
-168 DVTNFYKRATSEGSN
+168 DVTNFYKRATSKGSN
-183 TPFYT
+183 APFYT

-193 NEFFYTGSGYAD
+193 NEFFYTGSSNAA
-205 PRMNTLFGVVDNTMS
+205 PQMNSIFGVIDNTMS

-246 AAADWLFVI
+246 AVADWLFVI

-262 VYKIPRTAS
+262 VYKIPRSAS
-271 DDTIPLVT
+271 DGTIPLVT
-279 TISGTGFSVSTTL
+279 TISGTGFSASTTL

-325 ILNGAFSETNFGM
+325 ILNGAFSTTNFGM
-338 HLPITANNPTP
+338 HLPITASNPTP
-349 TVSLCGESELGS
+349 TVSLCGASEFESGV
-361 DGTSTAFN
+361 TSTAFDTN
-369 TGFSGF
+369 FSGF
-375 PHNTILNLSAPI
+375 THNTILNLSAPI
-387 AAETGDT
+387 EAETGDT
-394 LTITYTVTVE
+394 LTITYTITVE
-404 QEEAPTPP
+404 QEEAPQTA
-412 SSSSTFSTDSWATI
+412 FATDSWATI

-439 KVGDEKTITLTGG
+439 KVGDEKTITLTTG

-468 NGSGKAG
+468 DDSGKAG
-475 ITLGMKNLLA
+475 ITIGMKNLLA
-485 TKYQMNSSNT
+485 ATYTMNSSDT
-495 NRGGWEA
+495 NNGGWEA
-502 SRMRTTTM
+502 SKLRTTTM

-528 SKLSSEGGS
+528 NKLSSEGGS
-537 SADALDTTT
+537 NADALDTTA
-546 DKLFLFSVKEITG
+546 DKLFLFSVKEVTG
-559 ANTYSLDGE
+559 TNTSSLDGE
-568 GTQYALWNTLLYN
+568 GTQYDLWKTVVNN
-581 SAFSSRRIKRLSN
+581 GNIPSNRIKRLSN
-594 GDGKATIWWTRSAS
+594 GDGEASYWWTRSAS
-608 SGRNDEF
+608 SSNNTTF
-615 CIFDAN
+615 CAFDTNGSIFTRYA
-621 GNIYNNFNGA
+621 A
-631 SGSWGVCLGFC
+631 SNSYGVCLGFC

>member
-1 MKGIATITVRGA
+1 MKGIAEITVRDK

-19 KRTEHNTITTAH
+19 RRTEHNTITTAH
-31 VEKLKQA
+31 LEKLKQA
-38 LALQK
+38 IANQIYD
-43 FKRSTPNTGAFMF
+43 RTTPDTGAFMF

-81 AARASGVSQDYSQA
+81 TARASGVSQDYSQA
-95 TKSEVS
+95 TKSGVS

-111 VLEKNVTI
+111 VLEKDVTI

-148 VEGVYFKEN
+148 VEGVYFKEDDN
-157 SSVCYGISVSN
+157 ACYKISVSN
-168 DVTNFYKRATSEGSN
+168 NVTNFYKRATSEGAD

-188 PLYTA
+188 PLYRA
-193 NEFFYTGSGYAD
+193 NEFFYTGSTSAT
-205 PRMNTLFGVVDNTMS
+205 PQMTSVFGVVDNTMS
-220 EVRSFKVSQLA
+220 EVRYFKVSQLS

-271 DDTIPLVT
+271 SDTIPLVT
-279 TISGTGFSVSTTL
+279 TITGTGFSASTTL

-300 NSTSQSK
+300 KSTSKSK

-319 IETDCQ
+319 IETGCQ
-325 ILNGAFSETNFGM
+325 ILNGAFSTTNFGM
-338 HLPITANNPTP
+338 HLPITASNPTP
-349 TVSLCGESELGS
+349 TVSLSGASELGS
-361 DGTSTAFN
+361 DGTSTSFN
-369 TGFSGF
+369 INFSGF
-375 PHNTILNLSAPI
+375 PHNTILNLAAPI
-387 AAETGDT
+387 EAETGDT

-439 KVGDEKTITLTGG
+439 KIGDEKTITLTTG
-452 EEVTLQ
+452 EAVTVQ
-458 IWGFNHDNLA
+458 IWGFNHDDLA
-468 NGSGKAG
+468 DGSGKAG

-485 TKYQMNSSNT
+485 ATYKMSSSDT
-495 NRGGWEA
+495 NIGGWQA
-502 SRMRTTTM
+502 SSMRTTTM

-537 SADALDTTT
+537 NADALDTTT

-568 GTQYALWNTLLYN
+568 GTQYAWWNTLLNN
-581 SAFSSRRIKRLSN
+581 SVFPRNRIKYMSN
-594 GDGKATIWWTRSAS
+594 GGGNAYYWWTRSAAS
-608 SGRNDEF
+608 DRSNVFCCFDTSGNV
-615 CIFDAN
+615 I
-621 GNIYNNFNGA
+621 GNHTAGWSY
-631 SGSWGVCLGFC
+631 GVCLGFC

>member
-67 GLTDMQPVVLCGAT
+67 GLTDIQPVVLCGAT
-81 AARASGVSQDYSQA
+81 TARGSGVSQGYSQA
-95 TKSEVS
+95 TKSEID
-101 GNDINNTWVW
+101 GNNIASTWVW
-111 VLEKNVTI
+111 VLEKDVTI

-148 VEGVYFKEN
+148 VEGVYFKEDDN
-157 SSVCYGISVSN
+157 ACYKISVSN
-168 DVTNFYKRATSEGSN
+168 DVTNFYKRATSKGSN
-183 TPFYT
+183 APFYT

-193 NEFFYTGSGYAD
+193 NEFFYTGSSNAA
-205 PRMNTLFGVVDNTMS
+205 PQMNSIFGVIDNTMS

-279 TISGTGFSVSTTL
+279 TINGTGFSASTTL

-319 IETDCQ
+319 LETDCQ
-325 ILNGAFSETNFGM
+325 ILNGAFSTTNFGM
-338 HLPITANNPTP
+338 LLPITASNPTP
-349 TVSLCGESELGS
+349 TASLFGASEFESGV
-361 DGTSTAFN
+361 TSTAFDTN
-369 TGFSGF
+369 FSGF

-387 AAETGDT
+387 EAETGDT

-404 QEEAPTPP
+404 QEEAPQPEPDTPT
-412 SSSSTFSTDSWATI
+412 TFATDSWATI

-468 NGSGKAG
+468 DGSGKAG

-485 TKYQMNSSNT
+485 TTYAMNSSNT
-495 NRGGWEA
+495 NSGGWEA
-502 SRMRTTTM
+502 SKMRKTTM

-528 SKLSSEGGS
+528 NKLSSEGGS
-537 SADALDTTT
+537 SADALDTTA
-546 DKLFLFSVKEITG
+546 DKLFLFSVKEVTG
-559 ANTYSLDGE
+559 TNTYSLDGE
-568 GTQYALWNTLLYN
+568 GTQYDLWKTLLN
-581 SAFSSRRIKRLSN
+581 NGAFPLRRIKRLSN
-594 GDGKATIWWTRSAS
+594 GDGNATYWWTRSAR
-608 SGRNDEF
+608 SGNS
-615 CIFDAN
+615 
-621 GNIYNNFNGA
+621 NNFCYFGTSGSVNSNGA
-631 SGSWGVCLGFC
+631 SDSYGVCLGFC

>member
-38 LALQK
+38 IALQK
-43 FKRSTPNTGAFMF
+43 FKRSVPNTGAFMF
-56 QGIWLHSKQLG
+56 QGIWLHSKQLE

-81 AARASGVSQDYSQA
+81 TARGSGVSQGYSQA
-95 TKSEVS
+95 TKSEID
-101 GNDINNTWVW
+101 GNNIASTWVW
-111 VLEKNVTI
+111 VLEKDVTI

-148 VEGVYFKEN
+148 VEGVYFKEDDN
-157 SSVCYGISVSN
+157 ACYKISAPY
-168 DVTNFYKRATSEGSN
+168 DVTNFYKRATSQGSSA
-183 TPFYT
+183 PFYT

-193 NEFFYTGSGYAD
+193 NEFFYTGSVAAA
-205 PRMNTLFGVVDNTMS
+205 PQMNTLFGVVDNTMS

-262 VYKIPRTAS
+262 VYKIPRSAS

-279 TISGTGFSVSTTL
+279 TITGTGFSASTTL

-325 ILNGAFSETNFGM
+325 ILNGAFSTTNFGM
-338 HLPITANNPTP
+338 LLPITASNPTP
-349 TVSLCGESELGS
+349 TVSLCGASEFESGV
-361 DGTSTAFN
+361 TSTDFN
-369 TGFSGF
+369 FDFSGF

-387 AAETGDT
+387 EAETGDT
-394 LTITYTVTVE
+394 LTITYTITVE
-404 QEEAPTPP
+404 QEEAPQPT
-412 SSSSTFSTDSWATI
+412 SAFTTDSWATI

-468 NGSGKAG
+468 DGSGKAG

-485 TKYQMNSSNT
+485 TTYAMNSSNT
-495 NRGGWEA
+495 NSGGWEA
-502 SRMRTTTM
+502 SKMRTTTM

-516 LPEDLQAVIKEV
+516 LPEDLQTVIKEV
-528 SKLSSEGGS
+528 SKQSSEGGS
-537 SADALDTTT
+537 NADALDTTT
-546 DKLFLFSVKEITG
+546 DKLFLFSVKEVTG
-559 ANTYSLDGE
+559 TNTNSLDGE
-568 GTQYALWNTLLYN
+568 GTQYDLWKTLLN
-581 SAFSSRRIKRLSN
+581 NGAFASSRIKRLSN
-594 GDGKATIWWTRSAS
+594 GDGNASYWWTRSAH
-608 SGRNDEF
+608 SGNSNYF
-615 CIFDAN
+615 CGFD
-621 GNIYNNFNGA
+621 A
-631 SGSWGVCLGFC
+631 SGSVNGTRTAYSGSGVCLGFC

>member
-38 LALQK
+38 IALQK
-43 FKRSTPNTGAFMF
+43 FKRGTPNTGAFMF

-81 AARASGVSQDYSQA
+81 TARGSGVSQGYSQA
-95 TKSEVS
+95 TKSEID
-101 GNDINNTWVW
+101 GNNIASTWVW
-111 VLEKNVTI
+111 VLEKDVTI
-119 NAISLHADSFIERA
+119 NAISLHADSFIECA

-148 VEGVYFKEN
+148 VEGVYFKEDDN
-157 SSVCYGISVSN
+157 ACYKISAPY
-168 DVTNFYKRATSEGSN
+168 DVTNFYKRATSQGSSA
-183 TPFYT
+183 PFYT

-193 NEFFYTGSGYAD
+193 NEFFYTGSSNAA
-205 PRMNTLFGVVDNTMS
+205 PQMNSIFGVVDNTMS
-220 EVRSFKVSQLA
+220 EVRSFKVSQLE
-231 GLSDGTTYSCKVMPT
+231 GLSDGTTYNCKVMPT

-262 VYKIPRTAS
+262 VYKIPRATS
-271 DDTIPLVT
+271 DSTIPLVT
-279 TISGTGFSVSTTL
+279 TITGTGFSASTTL

-325 ILNGAFSETNFGM
+325 ILNGAFSTTNFGM
-338 HLPITANNPTP
+338 RLPITASNPTP
-349 TVSLCGESELGS
+349 TVSLCGASEFKSGV
-361 DGTSTAFN
+361 TSTAFD
-369 TGFSGF
+369 FDYSGF

-387 AAETGDT
+387 EAETGDT
-394 LTITYTVTVE
+394 LTITYTITVE
-404 QEEAPTPP
+404 QEEAPQPT
-412 SSSSTFSTDSWATI
+412 SAFTTDSWATI

-439 KVGDEKTITLTGG
+439 KVGDEKTITLTTG

-468 NGSGKAG
+468 DGSGKAG

-485 TKYQMNSSNT
+485 ATYTMNSSGT
-495 NRGGWEA
+495 NNGGWEA

-528 SKLSSEGGS
+528 NKLSSEGGS
-537 SADALDTTT
+537 SADALDTTA
-546 DKLFLFSVKEITG
+546 DKLFLFSVKEVTG
-559 ANTYSLDGE
+559 TNTYSLDGE
-568 GTQYALWNTLLYN
+568 GTQYDLWKTLVYN
-581 SAFSSRRIKRLSN
+581 SEFPSSRIKRLSN
-594 GDGKATIWWTRSAS
+594 GDGNASYWWTRSAYSGS
-608 SGRNDEF
+608 SNTF
-615 CIFDAN
+615 CCF
-621 GNIYNNFNGA
+621 GTSGSVYVSGA
-631 SGSWGVCLGFC
+631 ASSWGVCLGFC